1 MTEVTE
7 QKEKNNFI
15 KILSLDGSDV
25 YRAMHRQDG
34 KGGISVRDGRGRVN
48 TALFKGV
55 LDASLDTDK
64 IKKIYAQHSGMPDK
78 FSFAS
83 GHTLA
88 LVNVSFKYA
97 LKEYYNKGKYL
108 FVKDGYDA
116 SYDDLTDHVLVK
128 DIDGAPTLIA
138 IEVYKDTAKVKKKK
152 GKIEHKQK
160 YLPVENPICATLL
173 GKYFEYDAPNNCYR
187 VKHKK
192 KSLTQ
197 NRADETVIPNKKSKA
212 ELREWLYT
220 NGFVID
226 GVEYVRYKRSAGSS
240 RIGQCLFIAK
250 PLYADMMEW
259 SSCGLDADKVSDQAS
274 WQAYISL
281 TLSSI
286 EKKIHIPMKSILL
299 VKDQKSVFTDTVI
312 RVKNTDT
319 GLTAQRETVTI
330 ENKIWD
336 GEALLDK
343 SDFDANE
350 YTGKGMMLLRNRFF
364 KTCAFN
370 TNLQQWFLDNG
381 ITRIDQLNGYYAKGA
396 TIKDIRLI
404 ITESSLKY
412 LKFKPDGATV
422 GEWFAKW
429 LDNVYTSKDE
439 SMFGVVKTDKEDGGE
454 LKGRLVKTNYQL
466 INTLGLTREDTRAL
480 LKDSFDFLLGMQNDP
495 MMLRYNARI
504 YVADADELDP
514 DADIKNYRQKI
525 ITDVMRCTDD
535 FVYTPFYKNY
545 RTEQCKNFKERL
557 KLGRVLVNGSYHTIF
572 GNGVELLKC
581 VIDKKYTV
589 DEPQV
594 LSDGEIYSPRFA
606 DGEKLLC
613 ERSPHITMG
622 NLLVARNKYVPVIDT
637 YFNLGE
643 AGNIVCVNA
652 IKSNIQQRLNG
663 CDYDSDFM
671 LITND
676 PTLLK
681 SASENYSRFPVPFCD
696 VPGGSKRTYSTSAED
711 LADLDVQIS
720 ENRIGEIVNLSQFLN
735 SIYWDGINRGQSYE
749 SQEELYS
756 DICKLAVLSGLE
768 IDKAKR
774 PYPVSAGEV
783 LADLRSYKEKYREER
798 GGIPEF
804 FEYMTKKDSAKGS
817 KDATLNTAM
826 SFVYDAVRND
836 TSRAK
841 KTKNISYTELFD
853 LQFEPGD
860 PHYAFAKR
868 RDTII
873 EFVKMAQKHVRNL
886 NYKSASM
893 TRAELE
899 YAQTLEDIIFE
910 ECKER
915 IRHSADDHVLYLL
928 LKELDKD
935 DDSEKDI
942 SSCKALLFASML
954 YAGDGYLLKKLH
966 RSNTEMLDI
975 VYCEDTS
982 NIGDGEVRMIYGYP
996 HVSVRVRDKK

>member
-1 MTEVTE
+1 ME
-7 QKEKNNFI
+7 QREKADFI
-15 KILSLDGSDV
+15 RILSLDGSDV
-25 YRAMHRQDG
+25 YRAMHRLDG
-34 KGGISVRDGRGRVN
+34 NVGISVKDRRGRVN

-55 LDASLDTDK
+55 LDASLDTDRM
-64 IKKIYAQHSGMPDK
+64 KKIYSKSGKMPDR
-78 FSFAS
+78 FNVAG
-83 GHTLA
+83 GHTLSV
-88 LVNVSFKYA
+88 VNVSFKYA

-108 FVKDGYDA
+108 YVKDGYDV
-116 SYDDLTDHVLVK
+116 SYDDLTDHVCVK
-128 DIDGAPTLIA
+128 DIDGTPTLIA
-138 IEVYKDTAKVKKKK
+138 IEVQKDSVAKKKKK

-160 YLPVENPICATLL
+160 YLPVENPISDDLI
-173 GKYFEYDAPNNCYR
+173 GKYFEFDAANRSYR

-192 KSLTQ
+192 KNSTA
-197 NRADETVIPNKKSKA
+197 NRADETLIPNKKSKA

-226 GVEYVRYKRSAGSS
+226 GIRYVRYKRSAGSS
-240 RIGQCLFIAK
+240 RIGQCLFIAE
-250 PLYADMMEW
+250 PMYADMMEW
-259 SSCGLDADKVSDQAS
+259 SSCGLDGEAVSDQAS

-286 EKKIHIPMKSILL
+286 ERKIHIPMRSILL
-299 VKDQKSVFTDTVI
+299 IRDQKSVFTDTVI
-312 RVKNTDT
+312 RVKNTDS
-319 GLTAQRETVTI
+319 GLSAQREEVTI

-343 SDFDANE
+343 SVFDANG

-370 TNLQQWFLDNG
+370 TNLAEWFSDNG
-381 ITRIDQLNGYYAKGA
+381 ITRIDQLNGYHAQGA
-396 TIKDIRLI
+396 TVKDIKLV

-412 LKFKPDGATV
+412 LKFKPQGVTV
-422 GEWFAKW
+422 EEWFTRW
-429 LDNVYTSKDE
+429 LDNVYTSKEE
-439 SMFGVVKTDKEDGGE
+439 SMFGVIKTDKEDAGE

-466 INTLGLTREDTRAL
+466 INTLGLTREDTATF

-504 YVADADELDP
+504 YVADADELDLG
-514 DADIKNYRQKI
+514 ADIKNYRQKI
-525 ITDVMRCTDD
+525 VTDVMRCTDD
-535 FVYTPFYKNY
+535 FVHTPFYKNY
-545 RTEQCKNFKERL
+545 RSEQCKNFKERL

-572 GNGVELLKC
+572 GNGVELLRC

-589 DEPQV
+589 GEPMA
-594 LSDGEIYSPRFA
+594 LSDGEIYTSRFA
-606 DGEKLLC
+606 DGEEVLC

-622 NLLVARNKYVPVIDT
+622 NLLVAKNKRVPIIDK
-637 YFNLGE
+637 YFNLGD

-652 IKSNIQQRLNG
+652 IRSNIQQRLNG

-676 PTLLK
+676 PILLK
-681 SASENYSRFPVPFCD
+681 NARANYTRFPVPFCD
-696 VPGGSKRTYSTSAED
+696 VPGGSKRDYSTSPYD

-735 SIYWDGINRGQSYE
+735 SIYWDRINAGESYE
-749 SQEELYS
+749 SLEGLYC

-783 LADLRSYKEKYREER
+783 LADLRSYKDQYREEN
-798 GGIPEF
+798 GGIPDF
-804 FEYMTKKDSAKGS
+804 FEYMTKKDVSGAG

-826 SFVYDAVRND
+826 SFVYDAVCND
-836 TSRAK
+836 TSRAR
-841 KTKNISYTELFD
+841 KTKNISYTALFD
-853 LQFEPGD
+853 LQFKPGD
-860 PHYAFAKR
+860 PNYAFAKR

-873 EFVKMAQKHVRNL
+873 EAVKKAQMHVRNL

-899 YAQTLEDIIFE
+899 YAEMIEDMIFE

-915 IRHSADDHVLYLL
+915 IRRSADDHVLYLL

-954 YAGDGYLLKKLH
+954 YAGDGYLMKKLH
-966 RSNTEMLDI
+966 ASTAEMADLVYLD
-975 VYCEDTS
+975 EAPLPD
-982 NIGDGEVRMIYGYP
+982 DEVRMIYGYP
-996 HVSVRVRDKK
+996 HAVRTHRDKN